1 MMRILLLQAFYAIT
15 LMASRRLWNLMKSQ
29 SGNGLV
35 LINCQPKYFLVVR
48 NDILYAFAILFLFTL
63 GVMFAGEAEK
73 IYKRKDASMIVI
85 DEATGMLLSLF
96 CVPFSM
102 FAVILGF
109 FLFRIFDILKPPPA
123 KRMEKLTG
131 AMGIMF
137 DDIIAAL
144 YTNIIL
150 QVIFR
155 VIIVSR
161 YPSNPM

>member
-1 MMRILLLQAFYAIT
+1 MRMKRRIKLITSFFYLGHSPFMPGTMGSLAGLL
-15 LMASRRLWNLMKSQ
+15 
-29 SGNGLV
+29 V
-35 LINCQPKYFLVVR
+35 YFVVKCS
-48 NDILYAFAILFLFTL
+48 DILYGFVILFLFFM

-85 DEATGMLLSLF
+85 DEACGMLLALF
-96 CVPFSM
+96 FVPSNPYSIM
-102 FAVILGF
+102 LGF

-131 AMGIMF
+131 SLGIMF
-137 DDIIAAL
+137 DDIVAAL

-155 VIIVSR
+155 ILVPTFVK
-161 YPSNPM
+161 